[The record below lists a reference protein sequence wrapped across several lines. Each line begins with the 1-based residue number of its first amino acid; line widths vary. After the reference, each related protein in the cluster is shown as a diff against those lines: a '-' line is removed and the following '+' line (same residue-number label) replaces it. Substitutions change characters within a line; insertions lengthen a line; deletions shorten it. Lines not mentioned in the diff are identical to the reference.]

1 MECIYNSRL
10 DIILRLINEFI
21 LKYKIKMHYNH
32 ILFLLRE
39 NLLYDKM
46 NWYDINMDFNLN
58 IIEINYFLYFIY
70 ILFKNKL
77 IQEEMNKY
85 YIYKTNQKYKYI
97 NKIHTEC
104 NIYSNIV
111 SLLHNL
117 FLKLYVK
124 YQGDDL
130 HDDNCFLYIPELY
143 YIYGFIDLKIFY
155 YNKAT
160 HTSEIYTI
168 KDCLYYSSIGKEIIT
183 YKFENGLLYHNYS
196 DYNLQKYIYLYLSY
210 IRYIWIKLVVL
221 YK

>member
-124 YQGDDL
+124 Y
-130 HDDNCFLYIPELY
+130 
-143 YIYGFIDLKIFY
+143 
-155 YNKAT
+155 
-160 HTSEIYTI
+160 
-168 KDCLYYSSIGKEIIT
+168 
-183 YKFENGLLYHNYS
+183 
-196 DYNLQKYIYLYLSY
+196 
-210 IRYIWIKLVVL
+210 
-221 YK
+221 